1 MNKVLLALLLGI
13 IFSAPSQQ
21 LYADD
26 PIRVGI
32 YENKPLVFTDDA
44 GDAQGIFIDLI
55 EYAADREG
63 WQIDYL
69 SCAWSQ
75 CLEKLDAGEIDLLV
89 SIAYTA
95 ERDERYD
102 FTDETVLLNWG
113 QLYSRQPA
121 EIESILDLEGKS
133 VAVLAGDIHY
143 QVLQE
148 LANQFNISPD
158 FIEVDTY
165 TAVFDLVSRGEAD
178 AGLTNRVFGAQHE
191 QDYQIAKT
199 PTIFNPLDIRFA
211 APRDASAELLHAI
224 DRHLASLKEDP
235 DSAYFRSLERWFGGA
250 SRWALPQWL
259 QWGLGVTGGLF
270 LLFLVG
276 NIILRRQVQARTA
289 DLEGEIAERIRAE
302 ETSRQYTRQLEAL
315 RQVGLEATT
324 WLELDTLLRSIVERA
339 IELVKGSSGG
349 YSLYRP
355 ELDALEWTLAL
366 GPGLPSAGI
375 IIQRGEGLAGQVWQ
389 ERKALIA
396 DDYQQWE
403 GRSASFEAY
412 PITAVVGVPLL
423 WGDEFLGVLEV
434 LADKVGAFTP
444 ADAQALELFATQA
457 AIAIRN
463 ARLYQETARR
473 LAQTQVLRAVMLAA
487 ASTLD
492 FDQVLEQVCETLQT
506 TMEVEFLTLIM
517 ADETGKS
524 LKVHPSSIGFSRRG
538 DSRSLPWD
546 QGVTGRVFQTG
557 ESIVTGDVRQIPYY
571 QEASPEVRSE
581 LAVPI
586 RVSGRVIGVLDVE
599 SCQLDAFDEEDLVFY
614 TAIAGQLGI
623 MLENVRL
630 YQQEQRRRQ
639 EAETLRG
646 AALALATTLERGEV
660 VERILAQLQEAV
672 PFDTASVQ
680 LLKGE
685 KLEIVGGRGFP
696 NLPELLGVSFSPQ
709 GDNPNQEVIRTR
721 KPYILADAPAMHQD
735 FHHKPHSPAKI
746 RAWLGVPMLVS
757 ERLVGMIA
765 LDKNEPNFYTPEH
778 ARLAEAFAAQ
788 AAIAIENAQLF
799 EQARRRVAQLDSLNA
814 IIAAAAAAKNL
825 QELLEAAL
833 DLAMKALAV
842 EKGAFWMGKRHATRK
857 LPAGV
862 NPAKTRPLRALA
874 APTTNYGVVEDW
886 QTVDSGSQPETATMM
901 ASLGIRASLTV
912 PITADDEPIGGLL
925 LASQE
930 PRPWSQAE
938 TALIKVLGRQLG
950 EAAAQLRLQ
959 EQSHKQAEQ
968 MEQILRSVPGGM
980 LLLDARNR
988 IVTAN
993 PAAWN
998 HLMLLADASIGG
1010 TLAHLGRRP
1019 LEELLAPP
1027 PHGLW
1032 HEIVVD
1038 EPENRTFEIIARP
1051 VTVGPQAEGWVL
1063 VIHDVTHEREIQ
1075 ERIQQQAQLATVG
1088 QLAAGIAHDFN
1099 NILAVISL
1107 YAQLLLRNSHL
1118 PTDARDKLG
1127 TIRQQTDRA
1136 ADLIQQILDFG
1147 RRAVLKQ
1154 QFMDLAPLLKEQ
1166 VKLLTRTLP
1175 ENIQLLLVC
1184 EKNEYVVHADPARM
1198 QQMIMNLALNAR
1210 DAMPAGGTIQI
1221 SLDRLEIQTGE
1232 HTPLPEMQAGEW
1244 VRVTVADSGT
1254 GIPPQVRPHI
1264 FEPFF
1269 TTKAPDKGT
1278 GLGLSQV
1285 YGIVK
1290 QHGGHIDVAS
1300 EMGKGSAFTLYLPAL
1315 PIETPP
1321 ELPPMTEGPE
1331 HGAAETVMVVEDNQ
1345 LTRRAIVES
1354 LRMLDYQT
1362 LEAGNGREALAI
1374 LEREGEAVQVVLT
1387 DLVMPTM
1394 GGMELIQALQKRG
1407 APAKIIVMTGHLM
1420 DDQMDELQALGVV
1433 NWLRKPPTLEQLA
1446 QVIRQALEINL

>member
-1 MNKVLLALLLGI
+1 MKKYLLALLLGI
-13 IFSAPSQQ
+13 IFFAPSQE

-44 GDAQGIFIDLI
+44 GNAQGIFVDLL
-55 EYAADREG
+55 EYAADKEG
-63 WQIDYL
+63 WQIDYV
-69 SCAWSQ
+69 SCTWSQ

-113 QLYSRQPA
+113 QLYSRQPT
-121 EIESILDLEGKS
+121 EIESILDLDGKS
-133 VAVLAGDIHY
+133 VAVLTDDIHY
-143 QVLQE
+143 QALQE
-148 LANQFNISPD
+148 LADQFNISPN

-165 TAVFDLVSRGEAD
+165 TAIFDLVSRGEAD

-199 PTIFNPLDIRFA
+199 PTIFNPLDIRYA
-211 APRDASAELLHAI
+211 APRNASVELLRAI

-235 DSAYFRSLERWFGGA
+235 DSPYFRSLERWFGGA

-259 QWGLGVTGGLF
+259 QWGLGVTGGL
-270 LLFLVG
+270 LLIFVVG
-276 NIILRRQVQARTA
+276 NIILRRQVRARTA

-302 ETSRQYTRQLEAL
+302 ETSQQYTRQLEAL
-315 RQVGLEATT
+315 RQVGLKTT
-324 WLELDTLLRSIVERA
+324 AQLELDTLLRSIVERA
-339 IELVKGSSGG
+339 IELVKGRSGG

-355 ELDALEWTLAL
+355 ELDALEWALAL
-366 GPGLPSAGI
+366 GPGLPPAGI
-375 IIQRGEGLAGQVWQ
+375 IIQRGEGLAGKIWQ
-389 ERKALIA
+389 EGKALIA

-403 GRSASFEAY
+403 GRSASFEGY
-412 PITAVVGVPLL
+412 PIAAVVGVPLL

-434 LADKVGAFTP
+434 LADRVGAFSP
-444 ADAQALELFATQA
+444 ADAQVLELFATQA

-463 ARLYQETARR
+463 ARLYQEIARR
-473 LAQTQVLRAVMLAA
+473 LAQTQLLRAVMLAA

-492 FDQVLEQVCETLQT
+492 FDQVLEQVCGTLQT
-506 TMEVEFLTLIM
+506 SMEVEFLTFIM

-546 QGVTGRVFQTG
+546 QGVTGRVFQSG
-557 ESIVTGDVRQIPYY
+557 EPIVTGDVRQVPYY
-571 QEASPEVRSE
+571 LEANPEVRSE
-581 LAVPI
+581 LAVPVRI
-586 RVSGRVIGVLDVE
+586 SGRVIGVLDVE
-599 SCQLDAFDEEDLVFY
+599 SCQLDAFDEGDLVFY

-623 MLENVRL
+623 MLENARL
-630 YQQEQRRRQ
+630 YQQEQ
-639 EAETLRG
+639 
-646 AALALATTLERGEV
+646 
-660 VERILAQLQEAV
+660 
-672 PFDTASVQ
+672 
-680 LLKGE
+680 
-685 KLEIVGGRGFP
+685 
-696 NLPELLGVSFSPQ
+696 
-709 GDNPNQEVIRTR
+709 
-721 KPYILADAPAMHQD
+721 
-735 FHHKPHSPAKI
+735 
-746 RAWLGVPMLVS
+746 
-757 ERLVGMIA
+757 
-765 LDKNEPNFYTPEH
+765 
-778 ARLAEAFAAQ
+778 
-788 AAIAIENAQLF
+788 
-799 EQARRRVAQLDSLNA
+799 RRVAQLDSLNA
-814 IIAAAAAAKNL
+814 IITAAAAAKNL
-825 QELLEAAL
+825 QELLEISL

-842 EKGAFWMGKRHATRK
+842 EKGAFWMGKRNATRK

-874 APTTNYGVVEDW
+874 APTSDYGIVEDW
-886 QTVDSGSQPETATMM
+886 QTVDSSSQPETATMM
-901 ASLGIRASLTV
+901 ADLGIRASLTV

-968 MEQILRSVPGGM
+968 MEQILRSVPGGI

-1010 TLAHLGRRP
+1010 TLVYLGQRP

-1038 EPENRTFEIIARP
+1038 EPESRTFEMIARP

-1063 VIHDVTHEREIQ
+1063 LIHDVTHEREIQ

-1107 YAQLLLRNSHL
+1107 YAQLLLRNPQL

-1175 ENIQLLLVC
+1175 ENIQVLLIC

-1221 SLDRLEIQTGE
+1221 SLDQLEIQTGE
-1232 HTPLPEMQAGEW
+1232 RTPLPGMQAGEW

-1254 GIPPQVRPHI
+1254 GIPPQVRSHI

-1300 EMGKGSAFTLYLPAL
+1300 EVGKGSAFSLYLPTL
-1315 PIETPP
+1315 PIEIPS
-1321 ELPPMTEGPE
+1321 ELPPITEGPE
-1331 HGAAETVMVVEDNQ
+1331 QGAAETVMVVEDNQ

-1354 LRMLDYQT
+1354 LRMLNYQT
-1362 LEAGNGREALAI
+1362 LEAGDGREALAI
-1374 LEREGEAVQVVLT
+1374 LEREGEAVKVVLT
-1387 DLVMPTM
+1387 DLVMPVM

-1407 APAKIIVMTGHLM
+1407 VPVKIIAMTGHPM
-1420 DDQMDELQALGVV
+1420 DAQIDELRALGVA

-1446 QVIRQALEINL
+1446 QVIRQALS